1 MATALRDRQQETSQ
15 IGMFMLFRL
24 EPDTGYRLK
33 KTITLE
39 VERDEGGSFVV
50 SEANTGAFHYDIDL
64 SRAVGGFVNAFIE
77 EFELLVH
84 NEASLSPAMSSDL
97 DRFRMLLE
105 PSAK

>member
-15 IGMFMLFRL
+15 IGVLTLFRFL
-24 EPDTGYRLK
+24 PDTGYQLK
-33 KTITLE
+33 KAITLE
-39 VERDEGGSFVV
+39 VERDEEGSFVV
-50 SEANTGAFHYDIDL
+50 SEANTGAFHYDNDL
-64 SRAVGGFVNAFIE
+64 SRAVGGFVGAFIE

-84 NEASLSPAMSSDL
+84 NEASLSPAMNSNL